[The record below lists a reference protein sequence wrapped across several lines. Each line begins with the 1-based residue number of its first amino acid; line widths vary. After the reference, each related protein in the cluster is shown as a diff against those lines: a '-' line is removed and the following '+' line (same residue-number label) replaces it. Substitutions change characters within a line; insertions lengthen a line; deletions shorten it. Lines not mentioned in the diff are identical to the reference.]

1 MAGARLQ
8 KETEETDNYVGE
20 SVSTS
25 LREKERSDRLEDE
38 VQGQENMERNYKTV
52 GFYRPVNSCIY
63 IITES

>member
-52 GFYRPVNSCIY
+52 GLYRLHIY